1 MALSDPP
8 PVPVVPPLPWLDP
21 FLPPALRVG
30 AGVEP
35 DASDPPSARE
45 VRRARVVVV
54 EALIGGG
61 ALLAVALGLLAD
73 GQPWIRTGVM
83 LLAAVAMG
91 GVLAFVRAGGASSAG
106 AAGVVATLVVTVLV
120 QAGIDA
126 GVRDPTLMLLL
137 LTPLAAAIGSG
148 PRLAAVTF
156 LAGLVGVA
164 GLSALGQTGFRPLA
178 PTPDD
183 ALAVWTLGLLAGGGL
198 LSLLA
203 GVLYAR
209 HSEASLVV
217 AAAEAAR
224 LQGSLD
230 ESEARYRSLVERVPV
245 GIYRAAPDGRLLLAN
260 PALTALLGA
269 PDGALAGEADG
280 EPPLAMS
287 ERFAASRAT
296 FRTAVERAS
305 VAGTVEAHV
314 TRADGARRIVRLE
327 GRAVRDD
334 DGHLLYHE
342 GLLEDVTEARATRTA
357 LERSEARFRALVQR
371 SSDVTVVLDA
381 DARVTYI
388 SPAVEAL
395 LGVAPEDVVGQ
406 TGLNWVRPEDHATIL
421 DAFSRTATSGGAPVA
436 GELRL
441 RRADGEEV
449 YADGV
454 AVALFDDPAVG
465 GIVLNLRDAS
475 ERRRAQ
481 AVLVRAKQH
490 AEEVAHVKT
499 TFLANMSHEIRTP
512 LTSILG
518 YADVLSADVAD
529 PEQREYVDRIA
540 EGGRRL
546 METLNSV
553 LDLARFEAGRGDLV
567 LAPMSVPDA
576 VAEAGRLLKPE
587 ADRRGLAL
595 ESVVEAP
602 GATAALDEAAF
613 ARVLH
618 NLVGNALKFTPDGG
632 RVTLTV
638 TADAAQ
644 VYVEVRDTGIGI
656 APEFLP
662 RVFGEFEQAS
672 SGFARTHEG
681 AGLGLSIAR
690 QLVERMGGTI
700 AVESEP
706 GRGTSFIVA
715 LPRVGADEPPPDERP
730 LALVVDDNE
739 QARLVTGRVLEGRF
753 RIVKAATGEEALEIA
768 AREPIDLAVL
778 DIHLGAG
785 ADGTEVMR
793 RLRRMTGRE
802 GLPIVAVTAFGLTGD
817 RARYLAMGFD
827 EYVPKPFTRDAL
839 LSAVAEA
846 CDRVKA

>member
-1 MALSDPP
+1 MPDTPA
-8 PVPVVPPLPWLDP
+8 PVVNPLPWLDP
-21 FLPPALRVG
+21 LLPPALRVG
-30 AGVEP
+30 TGVAP
-35 DASDPPSARE
+35 GDVSPSARE
-45 VRRARVVVV
+45 VRQARVVVV
-54 EALIGGG
+54 GALIGML
-61 ALLAVALGLLAD
+61 AMLVAAVALWLGVDPVPKVAQALVAAAGMGAALAVVRFTGKVGLGAAIVVGLLVATPLVQAALD
-73 GQPWIRTGVM
+73 AGLRDPVM
-83 LLAAVAMG
+83 QLLVLAPLAAVM
-91 GVLAFVRAGGASSAG
+91 S
-106 AAGVVATLVVTVLV
+106 
-120 QAGIDA
+120 
-126 GVRDPTLMLLL
+126 
-137 LTPLAAAIGSG
+137 SG
-148 PRLAAVTF
+148 PRLGVAALVAS
-156 LAGLVGVA
+156 LAGSA
-164 GLSALGQTGFRPLA
+164 GLFALYASGYTPPE
-178 PTPDD
+178 PTPE
-183 ALAVWTLGLLAGGGL
+183 ASLQAWTLVVLAGGGV

-203 GVLYAR
+203 GLLYVR
-209 HSEASLVV
+209 HSEASLAI
-217 AAAEAAR
+217 AAGEAER
-224 LQGSLD
+224 LQDSLD
-230 ESEARYRSLVERVPV
+230 ESEARYRSLVESVPV

-269 PDGALAGEADG
+269 PDGALAGD
-280 EPPLAMS
+280 EPPRALI

-305 VAGTVEAHV
+305 VAGTVEALV
-314 TRADGARRIVRLE
+314 ERADGERRVVRLE

-342 GLLEDVTEARATRTA
+342 GLLEDVTEARAVRTA

-381 DARVTYI
+381 DARVTYV

-395 LGVAPEDVVGQ
+395 VGAAPEIVVGQ
-406 TGLNWVRPEDHATIL
+406 TALNWVRPDDHAAVL
-421 DAFSRTATSGGAPVA
+421 DAFSRASEAPGQPIA

-441 RRADGEEV
+441 MRADGEAV
-449 YADGV
+449 YVDGV
-454 AVALFDDPAVG
+454 AVALLDDPAVG
-465 GIVLNLRDAS
+465 GLVLNLRDAS

-490 AEEVAHVKT
+490 AEEVAHVKS

-518 YADVLSADVAD
+518 YADVLSAEVAD
-529 PEQREYVDRIA
+529 DEQREYVDRIA

-546 METLNSV
+546 MDTLNSV
-553 LDLARFEAGRGDLV
+553 LDLARFEAGRGDLM

-576 VAEAGRLLKPE
+576 VAEAMRLMQPE

-595 ESVVEAP
+595 ASVVEAP
-602 GATAALDEAAF
+602 GAAAALDEAAF

-638 TADAAQ
+638 TADASH
-644 VYVEVRDTGIGI
+644 VYVDVRDTGIGI

-700 AVESEP
+700 VVESEP
-706 GRGTSFIVA
+706 GVGTSFVVA
-715 LPRVGADEPPPDERP
+715 LPRVGAAPPPPDERP

-768 AREPIDLAVL
+768 ARESLDLAVL

-793 RLRRMTGRE
+793 RLRQMPGRE
-802 GLPIVAVTAFGLTGD
+802 TLPIVAVTAFGLTGD

-827 EYVPKPFTRDAL
+827 EYVPKPYTRDAL

-846 CDRVKA
+846 CDRVKV